1 MSLSRQFR
9 SHRCGPRPVTL
20 RAGFT
25 LIEIVIA
32 LAVLGTMAAGCYI
45 GFNAINEY
53 SVSSRLYTE
62 AQSVCQNQIDLI
74 LSKEPFD
81 VTTNPQKIPSVLAL
95 GTFSE
100 FGGTATLGGVPE
112 GTPGRCAATRRATLR
127 SPFGWCLVLRQECI
141 RRRRFPPY
149 EENDELRALEI
160 LLIVRRFGGGRF
172 GERRPP
178 EASGTRHHSD
188 AGRSPALRNRR
199 SANPTDTAVEPR
211 MALSS
216 GLSHGTPSDWL

>member
-1 MSLSRQFR
+1 METIMMSLSRQFR
-9 SHRCGPRPVTL
+9 SHRCVPRPIAL
-20 RAGFT
+20 RAAFT

-95 GTFSE
+95 GTTTTPNVFIYQDPVS
-100 FGGTATLGGVPE
+100 GKVVVSGTMTTTVTDVGSTMSFA
-112 GTPGRCAATRRATLR
+112 GTTANLNVRRATVTVSYTLH
-127 SPFGWCLVLRQECI
+127 
-141 RRRRFPPY
+141 
-149 EENDELRALEI
+149 N
-160 LLIVRRFGGGRF
+160 
-172 GERRPP
+172 
-178 EASGTRHHSD
+178 
-188 AGRSPALRNRR
+188 RNY
-199 SANPTDTAVEPR
+199 SVSMDTMRTA
-211 MALSS
+211 
-216 GLSHGTPSDWL
+216 

>member
-1 MSLSRQFR
+1 METIMLSSSRQFR
-9 SHRCGPRPVTL
+9 LQPRIPRIFSS

-95 GTFSE
+95 GTTTTPNVFIYQDPVS
-100 FGGTATLGGVPE
+100 GKVVVSGTMTTTVTDVGSTMSFA
-112 GTPGRCAATRRATLR
+112 GTTANLNVRRATVTVSYTLHNR
-127 SPFGWCLVLRQECI
+127 NYSVSMDTI
-141 RRRRFPPY
+141 R
-149 EENDELRALEI
+149 
-160 LLIVRRFGGGRF
+160 
-172 GERRPP
+172 
-178 EASGTRHHSD
+178 
-188 AGRSPALRNRR
+188 
-199 SANPTDTAVEPR
+199 TA
-211 MALSS
+211 
-216 GLSHGTPSDWL
+216 DQ